1 MELKQFGLLMCHC
14 LRVTLPLARRGRK
27 SKQKLAV
34 TMTGDLFVI
43 RKHMIDPYSKGN
55 KIIA

>member
-1 MELKQFGLLMCHC
+1 MSLFKSDPPPGQERG
-14 LRVTLPLARRGRK
+14 GRK

-34 TMTGDLFVI
+34 TMTGDPFVI
-43 RKHMIDPYSKGN
+43 KKHMIDPYSKGN

>member
-1 MELKQFGLLMCHC
+1 MKAVCIVDVSLF
-14 LRVTLPLARRGRK
+14 K
-27 SKQKLAV
+27 SDPPPWTVGVRNQSKSWQL

-43 RKHMIDPYSKGN
+43 KKHMIDPCSKGN